1 MEFGDFQNVL
11 ILVLTPKDFL
21 TRQNCNILSLDKS
34 RYVKICRLDIL
45 VCSHE
50 TLSRSVQLTIV
61 SPKRTKIQKTRLPQF
76 ARNANVISQ
85 GLAWTALERCE
96 DGE

>member
-1 MEFGDFQNVL
+1 MNERYDTFLPFWLHEIQGDLWLRLLGISRERQSVL
-11 ILVLTPKDFL
+11 ILNP
-21 TRQNCNILSLDKS
+21 
-34 RYVKICRLDIL
+34 
-45 VCSHE
+45 E

-61 SPKRTKIQKTRLPQF
+61 SPKHTKMQKICLPQF

-85 GLAWTALERCE
+85 GLAWTALGRCE

>member
-1 MEFGDFQNVL
+1 MINPDFKVQRTTFTFLAAYEIQGDLRPRLLGISRERQS
-11 ILVLTPKDFL
+11 VLTLNP
-21 TRQNCNILSLDKS
+21 
-34 RYVKICRLDIL
+34 
-45 VCSHE
+45 E

-61 SPKRTKIQKTRLPQF
+61 SPKCTKMQKTRLLQF